1 MRIML
6 LPLLG
11 PLHFRYPAYNAVTL
25 TDLLD
30 WFDPTLTLLTALTKD
45 ALHDPAWQDTPE
57 LALPLAV
64 VPWLRRTGRKH
75 DCIGEAPDDPAAP
88 ADFRR
93 YAAQYP
99 SLQSGFRDADA
110 ARDVLIELLG
120 RPLTPKT
127 VQDSLVPAAGVEQ
140 AALMEAFGDGPATGW
155 LDERTDR
162 LFDRIVQAGHGTAR
176 LAVLCELEFAPGLT
190 RRLGELEGVTLES
203 LPDALPASEAARA
216 RSLLDHAFLGDYEA
230 PEALLTGL
238 ERLGTPEAGFARA
251 NVLLATGHAELA
263 LNVLE
268 QVANGDFSDPYYLP
282 GFVLARLGQL
292 RDLVGK
298 RELAKKAYRA
308 VRALAWAPE
317 EALAAARDGLEKPF
331 TGSEVT

>member
-11 PLHFRYPAYNAVTL
+11 PLHVRYPAYNAVTL
-25 TDLLD
+25 VDLLD
-30 WFDPTLTLLTALTKD
+30 WFDPTLTLLTALAQD
-45 ALHDPAWQDTPE
+45 ALNDPAWQDTPE

-75 DCIGEAPDDPAAP
+75 MCIGEPPEDPAAP

-93 YAAQYP
+93 YAAPYP
-99 SLQSGFRDADA
+99 TLQAGFRTADA
-110 ARDVLIELLG
+110 ARDALIEQLG
-120 RPLTPKT
+120 RPLTPRA
-127 VQDSLVPAAGVEQ
+127 VQDSVVPAAADEQ
-140 AALMEAFGDGPATGW
+140 AALLEAFGDGPATGW
-155 LDERTDR
+155 LDERTGQ
-162 LFDRIVQAGHGTAR
+162 LSDRIVQAAHGTQR

-190 RRLGELEGVTLES
+190 LRLGGLEGVKMEP

-216 RSLLDHAFLGDYEA
+216 RSLLDHAFLGEYEA

-238 ERLGTPEAGFARA
+238 ERLGTAEAGFARA
-251 NVLLATGHAELA
+251 NVLLATGHADMA

-308 VRALAWAPE
+308 VRALAWAPS
-317 EALAAARDGLEKPF
+317 EALAAAQDGLENPF
-331 TGSEVT
+331 TGSAG